1 MARFNMDDII
11 AAVKDLP
18 ALPHVVFQIMDL
30 TDDPR
35 ATAQDVGK
43 VISQDQGLTAKVL
56 RLANSAYYG
65 YSRKVATVS
74 DATVLLGFAT
84 IRSIVI
90 AASMSDILNR
100 ELTGYALGP
109 GDLWKH
115 SFGTAMTSRFI
126 AQRSRFGAFEV
137 AYTAGLLHD
146 IGKVI
151 LNQFMKEIYQ
161 EVAGEATQYQ
171 ISFLEAENRVL
182 GFNHAVVGSR
192 VARKWRLPA
201 DIVEA
206 IAFHHNPVLA
216 EKNPHLTA
224 LVHVSDA
231 LCSSLG
237 LGVGADGMLYP
248 VSKNAMELL
257 HLGGNDIEVIAEELS
272 DIMIELQQGTGNI

>member
-11 AAVKDLP
+11 AAVNDLP

-65 YSRKVATVS
+65 YSRKVATAS
-74 DATVLLGFAT
+74 EATVLLGFAT

-115 SFGTAMTSRFI
+115 SFGTAMASRYIAQKSRFEAI
-126 AQRSRFGAFEV
+126 EV

-151 LNQFMKEIYQ
+151 LNKFMKEIYH
-161 EVAGEATQYQ
+161 EVVEEATQCQ
-171 ISFLEAENRVL
+171 ISFLEAEKRVL
-182 GFNHAVVGSR
+182 GFNHALIGSR
-192 VARKWRLPA
+192 VARKWKLPA

-206 IAFHHNPVLA
+206 IAFHHDPGGA
-216 EKNPHLTA
+216 EKNAHLTA
-224 LVHVSDA
+224 VVHISDA

-257 HLGGNDIEVIAEELS
+257 RFGGNDIEIIVEELS
-272 DIMIELQQGTGNI
+272 DVMIELQQGGNI

>member
-1 MARFNMDDII
+1 MARFNMEDII
-11 AAVKDLP
+11 AAVNDLP
-18 ALPHVVFQIMDL
+18 ALPHIVFQIMSL
-30 TDDPR
+30 TDNPK
-35 ATAQDVGK
+35 ASAQDIGR

-65 YSRKVATVS
+65 YSRKVATAS

-90 AASMSDILNR
+90 AASMSDILKR

-115 SFGTAMTSRFI
+115 SLGTAMASRYIAQKSRFKAI
-126 AQRSRFGAFEV
+126 EV

-151 LNQFMKEIYQ
+151 LNTFMKEMYH
-161 EVAGEATQYQ
+161 EVVGEAARCQ
-171 ISFLEAENRVL
+171 ISFLDAENRVL
-182 GFNHAVVGSR
+182 GFNHALVGSR

-201 DIVEA
+201 EIVEA
-206 IAFHHNPVLA
+206 IAFHHNPAEA
-216 EKNPHLTA
+216 EKDPHLTA
-224 LVHVSDA
+224 VVHISDA

-237 LGVGADGMLYP
+237 LGVGVDGMLYP

-257 HLGGNDIEVIAEELS
+257 RLGGNDIEMIVEELS
-272 DIMIELQQGTGNI
+272 DVMIELQQGGSI